1 MSVVSVSV
9 MIMHQLRLV
18 VVVVLVAAVQ
28 FVAANNN
35 SSSNG
40 NSGQPNYGS
49 FSSSGLDQDGGLQ
62 PAVGGYNNS

>member
-1 MSVVSVSV
+1 MSVSV
-9 MIMHQLRLV
+9 MIMHPLRLV
-18 VVVVLVAAVQ
+18 VVVVLVVAVQ
-28 FVAANNN
+28 FVAANNNNN